1 MVNTEQILDAAT
13 AARSATTAE
22 IMRRFNHAFL
32 QHDPAA
38 LAELVAEDC
47 VIENTTPA
55 PNGAR
60 HVGRDACLALWQ
72 GIATAPGTRFDLE
85 EVVVAG
91 DRATIRWRYWWGEQ
105 ESNSVRGV
113 NLMRVRGEVIVE
125 AMGYVKGR

>member
-1 MVNTEQILDAAT
+1 MANTEEILDAAT

-38 LAELVAEDC
+38 LAGLVAEDC

-85 EVVVAG
+85 EVVSPANGRPSAG
-91 DRATIRWRYWWGEQ
+91 ATG
-105 ESNSVRGV
+105 GV
-113 NLMRVRGEVIVE
+113 SRKPTRFAASI
-125 AMGYVKGR
+125 